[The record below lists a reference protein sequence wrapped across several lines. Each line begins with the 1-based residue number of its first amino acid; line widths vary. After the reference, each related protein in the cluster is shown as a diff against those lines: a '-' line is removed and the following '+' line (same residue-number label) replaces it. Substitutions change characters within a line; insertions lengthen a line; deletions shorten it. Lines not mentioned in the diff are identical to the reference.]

1 MVPVF
6 AKGFED
12 LKKRV
17 DEQDAA
23 IKGTRTYLRPCT
35 PLWLN

>member
-23 IKGTRTYLRPCT
+23 IKGVSSKRHFVHL
-35 PLWLN
+35 PL